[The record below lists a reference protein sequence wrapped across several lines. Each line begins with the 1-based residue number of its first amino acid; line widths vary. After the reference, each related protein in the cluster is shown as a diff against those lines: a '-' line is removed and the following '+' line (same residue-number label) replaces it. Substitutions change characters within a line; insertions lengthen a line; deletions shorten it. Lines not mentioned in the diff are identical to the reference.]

1 MKKIL
6 KHKISYTAIV
16 CGCISI
22 FGFFLLWQIGCSVSS
37 LGEMIPGPITVISA
51 MFKSMVSISIGDHT
65 LWGHIGYSLAR
76 VLTGYVIGSV
86 LGIAVGLAMGWNKVV
101 EAIISPLFRIIR
113 PIPPIAW
120 IPISILWFGL
130 GFQAKV
136 FLIILASFCN
146 VTLNAWSGAKNVD
159 PNLIGAAKMLGASK
173 TQLFTIV
180 VLPSTVPHIFAGL
193 QVGMSSSWTTV
204 LAAEMVRSSEGLGWM
219 IVTGQTNLDMTQI
232 LVGIVA
238 IGIVGFILVAI
249 MRKLETVLCR
259 WNRGQ
264 K

>member
-1 MKKIL
+1 MKKKRLSNPEGWICGA
-6 KHKISYTAIV
+6 ISVFA
-16 CGCISI
+16 
-22 FGFFLLWQIGCSVSS
+22 FLMLWQFGCAVSE
-37 LGEMIPGPITVISA
+37 LGKMIPGPVAVGKAVMT
-51 MFKSMVSISIGDHT
+51 SMVSHSIGGHS
-65 LWGHIGYSLAR
+65 LWGHISYSLMR

-86 LGIAVGLAMGWNKVV
+86 LGIAVGLLMGWNRSV
-101 EAIISPLFRIIR
+101 EALVSPIFRLIR

-136 FLIILASFCN
+136 FLIVLASFCN
-146 VTLNAWSGAKNVD
+146 VTLNAWTGAKNVD
-159 PNLIGAAKMLGASK
+159 QQLVGAAKMLGANQS
-173 TQLFTIV
+173 QIFFTIV
-180 VLPSTVPHIFAGL
+180 LPAAVPQIFAGL

-204 LAAEMVRSSEGLGWM
+204 LAAEMVRSTEGLGWM

-238 IGIVGFILVAI
+238 IGVVGFILVAF
-249 MRKLETVLCR
+249 MRRVESILCR

-264 K
+264 R